1 MSTTLPISVP
11 VKTLPVMVGGCQGT
25 QFGCCPDGVTSKSDQ
40 NGSNCTTSPPPAQ
53 LPVGGCQGT
62 QFGCCPDG
70 VTSKSDQNG
79 SNCTTSP
86 PPAQLEP
93 IPPAQVGGCKG
104 TQFGCCPDGVTSK
117 SDQNGSNCTNSTS
130 NLNTTSNSS
139 TDSTESIVNGYFIK
153 IFFIITI
160 TYFVSLV
167 IWGMVYLFDRF
178 NVFFVDGGLFNSF
191 RDKIDNFFK
200 YSEYSNSYI
209 NSINRYSV
217 TDKKLESCR
226 QFFSKMV
233 FFFFV
238 PVILALFYVS
248 NTKDKNIFE
257 TLLMIFSIVDIVV
270 TILLIG
276 LIIYDKKR
284 RHTDNFRDQFSLYKS
299 ESESDDYPPVIDLTK
314 QPSFNSE
321 KNKDAQSSSTTSLP
335 RKKDISSNRKTTEI
349 RTNSSKNNQDPLYS
363 DLIRKNLEKA
373 NISMSRNLNGG

>member
-40 NGSNCTTSPPPAQ
+40 NGSNCTTSPPSAQ

-117 SDQNGSNCTNSTS
+117 SDQNGSNCTNS
-130 NLNTTSNSS
+130 NTTSNSS
-139 TDSTESIVNGYFIK
+139 TDSTESIVNGYILK

-160 TYFVSLV
+160 TYFVGLV
-167 IWGMVYLFDRF
+167 ILGTVYTFDRF
-178 NVFFVDGGLFNSF
+178 NVFFDDGFSSTLNKIQDFFSKKNSF
-191 RDKIDNFFK
+191 SDFK
-200 YSEYSNSYI
+200 YN
-209 NSINRYSV
+209 
-217 TDKKLESCR
+217 TCKP
-226 QFFSKMV
+226 FFSKMV

-270 TILLIG
+270 TILLIAFIVYNEKQLNLLYTVPKRKSSYEDAIDVRNLTEEELSKIFPEG
-276 LIIYDKKR
+276 NVNRVKKMNTATGTGDLRNVYVRNGINNPPINTKANLYMHSDQRPLVYRPNRHVKKKKR
-284 RHTDNFRDQFSLYKS
+284 SVENEKTSFLSSL
-299 ESESDDYPPVIDLTK
+299 
-314 QPSFNSE
+314 F
-321 KNKDAQSSSTTSLP
+321 
-335 RKKDISSNRKTTEI
+335 
-349 RTNSSKNNQDPLYS
+349 
-363 DLIRKNLEKA
+363 
-373 NISMSRNLNGG
+373 